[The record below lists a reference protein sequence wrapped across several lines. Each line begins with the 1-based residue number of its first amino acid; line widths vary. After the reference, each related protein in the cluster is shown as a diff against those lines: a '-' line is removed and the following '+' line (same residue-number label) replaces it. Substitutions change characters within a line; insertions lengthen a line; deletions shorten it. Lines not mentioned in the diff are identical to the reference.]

1 MRFSFNRFLNVF
13 FYEHFQKPARA
24 PATIAHMH
32 NTAQGSRQDSST
44 DARAQLRF
52 VLILSAVVML
62 AEVVGAALSGSLTL
76 LADAGHMM
84 VDTSGLAI
92 ALFAAYLMSKPRTDT
107 YTWGLARSEVISAS
121 VQASMLIVVCIAVTI
136 EAIGRFFTPETVNAN
151 QMILFACIGLL
162 ANLIGIALLSRKKES
177 SLNTRAAFLEVL
189 NDAFGSIAVL
199 AAAGV
204 TMATGWIYADP
215 VASLIVAAL
224 MAPRALRIL
233 VRCVKILM
241 EGTPDE
247 LNLADVRTHILK
259 EPHVIDVH
267 DLHVSSITSTTTAL
281 TAHVTIEPD
290 CFTNG
295 EAVSI
300 LHSLQHCVSKH
311 FPLAVGHC
319 TIQLDV
325 PAHRDHEHLHH

>member
-1 MRFSFNRFLNVF
+1 
-13 FYEHFQKPARA
+13 
-24 PATIAHMH
+24 MH
-32 NTAQGSRQDSST
+32 NSAQGLRQDSST
-44 DARAQLRF
+44 DALPQLRF
-52 VLILSAVVML
+52 VLILSALVMV

-76 LADAGHMM
+76 LADAGHMF
-84 VDTSGLAI
+84 VDSAGLAI
-92 ALFAAYLMSKPRTDT
+92 ALFAAYLMRKPRTDR

-121 VQASMLIVVCIAVTI
+121 VQASMLLVVCIAVTI
-136 EAIGRFFTPETVNAN
+136 EALRRFLSPETVDAN
-151 QMILFACIGLL
+151 QMIVFACIGLL
-162 ANLIGIALLSRKKES
+162 ANVIGIALLSGKKEA

-189 NDAFGSIAVL
+189 NDAFGSVAVL

-204 TMATGWIYADP
+204 TMATGWVYADL

-241 EGTPDE
+241 EGTPSE
-247 LNLADVRTHILK
+247 LDLSEVRTHMLR
-259 EPHVIDVH
+259 ETHVIDVH
-267 DLHVSSITSTTTAL
+267 DLHVSSITSNNAAL

-300 LHSLQHCVSKH
+300 LHSLQHCVSEH
-311 FPLAVGHC
+311 FPLSVGHC